1 MRYRAF
7 VSSTFEDLKDH
18 RTNCPFTAFFGTL
31 LSTQKGLL
39 NSYSLPMH
47 LKISPVFGLILVL
60 ALGAAMTS
68 LDTYA
73 SEKDQ
78 AEAADNSQE
87 QVFAKALA
95 DIENQKRIIEDLG
108 SRVGKAS
115 GIMQLALE
123 SRLSKAKMSLL
134 EQNLS
139 FADAV
144 AGQENADTMNDK
156 LHQQA
161 IEILGSQLKLARV
174 FAGDIRE
181 KIVFSEEKL
190 SAAEQAAMYSKIF
203 ELLDRLNHSY
213 EIYIASLKLAR
224 HFELDVSKQEE
235 LLKEDLAERAANGSI
250 FLEMTLADVTA
261 LRASTAVVPDDAELN
276 AKLNAAINHVSL
288 ITGGIAAVLAMMDS
302 LEMDTSVYQE
312 QLLGAT
318 GQITKDFF
326 EVGVLTS
333 LLTGWGETLW
343 LTLVENGPGL
353 FFQLILFL
361 LIVFAFYKLANLA
374 KRLTEAALQNSEV
387 ELSQLLQRMVL
398 LTVRNTVLV
407 IGVLI
412 ALSQVGISLGPLL
425 AGLGV
430 LGFIV
435 GFALQD
441 TLSNFAAGL
450 LILLYR
456 PFDVDDFI
464 DAAGVSGLVSHM
476 SLVNTTILTLDN
488 QTIIVP
494 NGKIWGDV
502 IKNMTAQS
510 MRRIDMVFGISYT
523 DDIPKTEKLLQE
535 IVSSNESVLNHPEPI
550 IRLHEL
556 GDSSVNFVVRPW
568 VNTADYWETYWAI
581 TRAVKIRFDEEG
593 ISIPFPQRDVHLHQT

>member
-1 MRYRAF
+1 
-7 VSSTFEDLKDH
+7 
-18 RTNCPFTAFFGTL
+18 
-31 LSTQKGLL
+31 
-39 NSYSLPMH
+39 MH
-47 LKISPVFGLILVL
+47 LKISPVLGLTLAL
-60 ALGAAMTS
+60 ALGTATIP

-73 SEKDQ
+73 AEKAQ
-78 AEAADNSQE
+78 PEAAEASADNSQ
-87 QVFAKALA
+87 QQAFAKALA
-95 DIENQKRIIEDLG
+95 DIENQKRVIEDLG

-115 GIMQLALE
+115 GFLQLTLE
-123 SRLSKAKMSLL
+123 SRLSKAKMRLL

-144 AGQENADTMNDK
+144 AGQENAGTGNDK
-156 LHQQA
+156 VHQQA
-161 IEILGSQLKLARV
+161 IEILGSQLKLARE

-203 ELLDRLNHSY
+203 QLLGRLNHSY
-213 EIYIASLKLAR
+213 EIYIESLKLSR
-224 HFELDVSKQEE
+224 YFEMDVSTQEE
-235 LLKEDLAERAANGSI
+235 LLREDLAERAANGSI
-250 FLEMTLADVTA
+250 LLEMTIADVSA
-261 LRASTAVVPDDAELN
+261 LRAGTSVLPDDAELT

-288 ITGGIAAVLAMMDS
+288 IAGGMATVLAMMDS
-302 LEMDTSVYQE
+302 LEMDTDAYQE
-312 QLLGAT
+312 QLLIAT
-318 GQITKDFF
+318 GQITADFF

-333 LLTGWGETLW
+333 LLTGWGATLW

-374 KRLTEAALQNSEV
+374 QRLTKTALQNSEV

-398 LTVRNTVLV
+398 LIVRNTILV

-412 ALSQVGISLGPLL
+412 ALSQLGISLGPLL

-430 LGFIV
+430 VGFIV

-450 LILLYR
+450 LILVYR

-476 SLVNTTILTLDN
+476 SLVNTTILTFDN

-502 IKNMTAQS
+502 IKNVTAQKV
-510 MRRIDMVFGISYT
+510 RRIDMVFGISYT
-523 DDIPKTEKLLQE
+523 DDIPKTEK
-535 IVSSNESVLNHPEPI
+535 VLAEVVAAHEAVLDEPETN

-556 GDSSVNFVVRPW
+556 GDSSVNFIVRPW

-581 TRAVKIRFDEEG
+581 TRAVKMRFDEEG

>member
-1 MRYRAF
+1 
-7 VSSTFEDLKDH
+7 
-18 RTNCPFTAFFGTL
+18 
-31 LSTQKGLL
+31 
-39 NSYSLPMH
+39 MH
-47 LKISPVFGLILVL
+47 LKISPVLGLTLAL
-60 ALGAAMTS
+60 ALGTATIP

-73 SEKDQ
+73 AEKAQ
-78 AEAADNSQE
+78 PEAAEASADNSQ
-87 QVFAKALA
+87 QQAFAKSLA
-95 DIENQKRIIEDLG
+95 DIENQKRVIEDLG

-115 GIMQLALE
+115 GFLQLTLE
-123 SRLSKAKMSLL
+123 SRLSKAKMRLL

-144 AGQENADTMNDK
+144 AGQENAGTGNDK
-156 LHQQA
+156 VHQQA
-161 IEILGSQLKLARV
+161 IEILGSQLKLARE

-203 ELLDRLNHSY
+203 QLLGRLNHSY
-213 EIYIASLKLAR
+213 EIYIESLKLSR
-224 HFELDVSKQEE
+224 YFEMDVSTQEE
-235 LLKEDLAERAANGSI
+235 LLREDLAERAANGSI
-250 FLEMTLADVTA
+250 LLEMTIADVSA
-261 LRASTAVVPDDAELN
+261 LRAGTSVLPDDAELT

-288 ITGGIAAVLAMMDS
+288 IAGGMATVLAMMDS
-302 LEMDTSVYQE
+302 LEMDTDAYQE
-312 QLLGAT
+312 QLLIAT
-318 GQITKDFF
+318 GQITADFF

-333 LLTGWGETLW
+333 LLTGWGATLW

-374 KRLTEAALQNSEV
+374 QRLTKTALQNSEV

-398 LTVRNTVLV
+398 LIVRNTILV

-412 ALSQVGISLGPLL
+412 ALSQLGISLGPLL

-430 LGFIV
+430 VGFIV

-450 LILLYR
+450 LILVYR

-476 SLVNTTILTLDN
+476 SLVNTTILTFDN

-502 IKNMTAQS
+502 IKNVTAQKV
-510 MRRIDMVFGISYT
+510 RRIDMVFGISYT
-523 DDIPKTEKLLQE
+523 DDIPKTEK
-535 IVSSNESVLNHPEPI
+535 VLAEVVAAHEAVLDEPETN

-556 GDSSVNFVVRPW
+556 GDSSVNFIVRPW

-581 TRAVKIRFDEEG
+581 TRAVKMRFDEEG

>member
-1 MRYRAF
+1 
-7 VSSTFEDLKDH
+7 
-18 RTNCPFTAFFGTL
+18 
-31 LSTQKGLL
+31 
-39 NSYSLPMH
+39 MH
-47 LKISPVFGLILVL
+47 LKISPVLGLTLIL
-60 ALGAAMTS
+60 ALGTATIP
-68 LDTYA
+68 LNTYA
-73 SEKDQ
+73 AEKAQ
-78 AEAADNSQE
+78 PTAAD
-87 QVFAKALA
+87 ALT

-115 GIMQLALE
+115 GILQLALQ

-139 FADAV
+139 FAIIV
-144 AGQENADTMNDK
+144 VEQESAGARNDK

-174 FAGDIRE
+174 FASDIRE

-190 SAAEQAAMYSKIF
+190 SAADQAAMYSRIF
-203 ELLDRLNHSY
+203 EQLDRLNHNY
-213 EIYIASLKLAR
+213 EIYIESLKLSR
-224 HFELDVSKQEE
+224 HFELDVSTQEE
-235 LLKEDLAERAANGSI
+235 LLREDLAERAANGSI
-250 FLEMTLADVTA
+250 LLEMTIADVSA
-261 LRASTAVVPDDAELN
+261 LRAGTAVIPDDTELN

-288 ITGGIAAVLAMMDS
+288 IAGGMTAVLAMMES
-302 LEMDTSVYQE
+302 LEMDTSAYHE
-312 QLLGAT
+312 QLLIAT
-318 GQITKDFF
+318 GQITTDFF
-326 EVGVLTS
+326 EVGVLSS
-333 LLTGWGETLW
+333 LLVGWGEILW
-343 LTLVENGPGL
+343 AIVLESGPGL
-353 FFQLILFL
+353 FFNLILFFI
-361 LIVFAFYKLANLA
+361 IVFVFYKLANLA
-374 KRLTEAALQNSEV
+374 QRLTEAALQKPEV
-387 ELSQLLQRMVL
+387 ELSLLLRRMVL
-398 LTVRNTVLV
+398 LIVRNTTLV

-430 LGFIV
+430 VGFIV

-450 LILLYR
+450 LILVYR

-476 SLVNTTILTLDN
+476 SLVNTTILTFDN

-502 IKNMTAQS
+502 IKNVTAQS

-523 DDIPKTEKLLQE
+523 DDIPKTEKLLEE
-535 IVSSNESVLNHPEPI
+535 IVSSNESVLNDPEPI

-556 GDSSVNFVVRPW
+556 ADSSVNFVVRPW

-581 TRAVKIRFDEEG
+581 TRAVKMRFDEEG

>member
-1 MRYRAF
+1 
-7 VSSTFEDLKDH
+7 
-18 RTNCPFTAFFGTL
+18 
-31 LSTQKGLL
+31 
-39 NSYSLPMH
+39 MH
-47 LKISPVFGLILVL
+47 LKISPVLGLTLAL
-60 ALGAAMTS
+60 ALGTATIP

-73 SEKDQ
+73 AEKAQ
-78 AEAADNSQE
+78 PEAAEASADNSQ
-87 QVFAKALA
+87 QQAFAKALA
-95 DIENQKRIIEDLG
+95 DIENQKRVIEDLG

-115 GIMQLALE
+115 GFLQLTLE
-123 SRLSKAKMSLL
+123 SRLSKAKMRLL

-144 AGQENADTMNDK
+144 AGQENAGTGNDK
-156 LHQQA
+156 VHQQA
-161 IEILGSQLKLARV
+161 IEILGSQLKLARE

-190 SAAEQAAMYSKIF
+190 SATEQAAMYSKIF
-203 ELLDRLNHSY
+203 QLLGRLNHSY
-213 EIYIASLKLAR
+213 EIYIESLKLSR
-224 HFELDVSKQEE
+224 YFEMDVSTQEE
-235 LLKEDLAERAANGSI
+235 LLREDLAERAANGSI
-250 FLEMTLADVTA
+250 LLEMTIADVSA
-261 LRASTAVVPDDAELN
+261 LRAGTSVLPDDAELT

-288 ITGGIAAVLAMMDS
+288 IAGGMATVLAMMDS
-302 LEMDTSVYQE
+302 LEMDTDAYQE
-312 QLLGAT
+312 QLLIAT
-318 GQITKDFF
+318 GQITADFF

-333 LLTGWGETLW
+333 LLTGWGATLW

-374 KRLTEAALQNSEV
+374 QRLTKTALQNSEV

-398 LTVRNTVLV
+398 LIVRNTILV

-412 ALSQVGISLGPLL
+412 ALSQLGISLGPLL

-430 LGFIV
+430 VGFIV

-450 LILLYR
+450 LILVYR

-476 SLVNTTILTLDN
+476 SLVNTTILTFDN

-502 IKNMTAQS
+502 IKNVTAQKV
-510 MRRIDMVFGISYT
+510 RRIDMVFGISYT
-523 DDIPKTEKLLQE
+523 DDIPKTEK
-535 IVSSNESVLNHPEPI
+535 VLAEVVAAHEAVLDEPETN

-556 GDSSVNFVVRPW
+556 GDSSVNFIVRPW

-581 TRAVKIRFDEEG
+581 TRAVKMRFDEEG